1 MEEIN
6 GTITPEQYIDGH
18 MDIAAYS
25 SGGGGGTSNYNQL
38 LNKPQINGVELTGNK
53 ITAQLNISYND
64 IYDKPFIPSSY
75 NEVSEHPTIN
85 GVELTGNKTT
95 SQLNINYNDLNGKP
109 TIPTISEI
117 VNTIYPVGSVYIS
130 ISDLNPGTIMGGVWE
145 SFGAGKAL
153 VGVDADDTDFDIP
166 EKTGGEKAHTL
177 TVDEMPSHNHNILRP
192 RWSTAAGAN
201 AVYGSNGT
209 GSGSNRDADA
219 FQGGGQAHNNLQ
231 PYITVYFWKRTA

>member
-75 NEVSEHPTIN
+75 NDLTDKPFIPTSYN
-85 GVELTGNKTT
+85 ELT
-95 SQLNINYNDLNGKP
+95 DKP
-109 TIPTISEI
+109 TIPTLAEI
-117 VNTIYPVGSVYIS
+117 VDRIYPIGSIYITL
-130 ISDLNPGTIMGGVWE
+130 SDFNPGTMIGGTWE
-145 SFGAGKAL
+145 IFGAGKTL
-153 VGVDADDTDFDIP
+153 VGVDVNDADFD
-166 EKTGGEKAHTL
+166 EAGKTGGEKAHTL
-177 TVDEMPSHNHNILRP
+177 TVEEMPTHRHDTVPSYSSSTLSTNSNNHGKLLGAPAAAGWATSSRNDDANNHPIQTAGSGHAHNIM
-192 RWSTAAGAN
+192 
-201 AVYGSNGT
+201 
-209 GSGSNRDADA
+209 
-219 FQGGGQAHNNLQ
+219 Q
-231 PYITVYFWKRTA
+231 PYITTYFWQRTA